1 MINMSRIS
9 VSAVGVLLIG
19 LALAIHGRPHP
30 GPNPQERGKGL
41 PAPVDIG
48 KMFIPSGWMGDG
60 EKGKN
65 YVQVVPVPA
74 EEKPKPGAS
83 GGVCTRV
90 SYKPGPVG
98 WAGVYWQHPADNWG
112 QVPGVSIR
120 GATKLV
126 FWAAGKKGGEIVE
139 FKTGGISSRGKPYK
153 DSFEASLGS
162 VALNRDWK
170 QYQIDLKGQ
179 DLSNVIGGF
188 AWVATGDA
196 NPGGLVFYL
205 ADMRFE

>member
-1 MINMSRIS
+1 MINMSRLS
-9 VSAVGVLLIG
+9 VSAIGILLIG
-19 LALAIHGRPHP
+19 FALATYGRLHP
-30 GPNPQERGKGL
+30 GPSPEERGKGL
-41 PAPVDIG
+41 PVPVDIG
-48 KMFIPSGWMGDG
+48 KMFVPSGWMGDG

-65 YVQVVPVPA
+65 YVQVVVVSG
-74 EEKPKPGAS
+74 EEKPRPGAS

-112 QVPGVSIR
+112 DKPGLSIR

-139 FKTGGISSRGKPYK
+139 FKSGGISANKSYK

-162 VALNRDWK
+162 VALGRDWK

-179 DLSNVIGGF
+179 DLSSVIGAF
-188 AWVATGDA
+188 AWVATGDS
-196 NPGGLVFYL
+196 NPGGLAFYL
-205 ADMRFE
+205 AEMRFE